1 MMQVEKVAPSSLSS
15 YGATCQRILS
25 DFTELPGLRITA
37 AQAQRLWNLE
47 PFACDAM
54 LGALVDAGFL
64 ARDGR
69 GVFARSRDAFQP
81 PASA

>member
-1 MMQVEKVAPSSLSS
+1 MKPFRNASSSALSS
-15 YGATCQRILS
+15 YGATCRRIVS

-47 PFACDAM
+47 PFACEAM
-54 LGALVDAGFL
+54 LNAFVDAGFL

-69 GVFARSRDAFQP
+69 GEFVLSRGTSQG